1 MQRAMHG
8 TTIVGEEETMSAC
21 WTKRWKALAG
31 VAGAALLLAAAPVW
45 AASKEKEQ
53 SEIQKACKDTLKR
66 LYKVQPSA
74 KKAIAGAAGY
84 AVFNNFGMK
93 ILIAG
98 GGSGK
103 GVAVD
108 NKTKK
113 VTYMKMV
120 EVQAGLGMGIKKFS
134 VVWVFQTPETLKEF
148 VDAGWELG
156 AQSSAAA
163 TTSGEGGSLSGAI
176 SPSPGV
182 WLYQLVNDG
191 LALELTAKGTKYYKD
206 DDLN

>member
-1 MQRAMHG
+1 MSRQG
-8 TTIVGEEETMSAC
+8 IVRCGVVTALVVG
-21 WTKRWKALAG
+21 ALAISTLPAWG
-31 VAGAALLLAAAPVW
+31 G
-45 AASKEKEQ
+45 SKDKER
-53 SEIQKACKDTLKR
+53 SEVQKAAKDTLKR

-74 KKAIAGAAGY
+74 KAAVKSAAGY

-93 ILIAG
+93 ILFAG

-103 GVAVD
+103 GVPVD
-108 NKTKK
+108 NSTGRI
-113 VTYMKMV
+113 TYMKMV
-120 EVQAGLGMGIKKFS
+120 EVQAGLGFGAKKFS
-134 VVWVFQTPETLKEF
+134 LVWVFQSRERLQQF

-163 TTSGEGGSLSGAI
+163 TTGGQGGSFTGAV

-182 WLYQLVNDG
+182 WLYQLVDDG

>member
-1 MQRAMHG
+1 MSTHGIAMWRAVS
-8 TTIVGEEETMSAC
+8 TLAVGALILATMPA
-21 WTKRWKALAG
+21 WG
-31 VAGAALLLAAAPVW
+31 
-45 AASKEKEQ
+45 ASKDKER
-53 SEIQKACKDTLKR
+53 SEIRKAAKDTLKR
-66 LYKVQPSA
+66 LYEVQPSA
-74 KKAIAGAAGY
+74 KAAVTSAAGY

-93 ILIAG
+93 ILFAG

-103 GVAVD
+103 GIAVD
-108 NKTKK
+108 NSTKK
-113 VTYMKMV
+113 ITYMKMV
-120 EVQAGLGMGIKKFS
+120 EVQAGLGFGAKKFS
-134 VVWVFQTPETLKEF
+134 LVWVFQTREALRQF

-163 TTSGEGGSLSGAI
+163 TTGGQGGSLTGAV